1 MLSGK
6 GGRRASAASARP
18 KCAACGRAL
27 RPSHKFCPHCG
38 APLATATA
46 APLAGA
52 ASSVPLVA
60 EGTDVAEALHS
71 FVAGRVGQRLT
82 EVGVQLATER
92 RLVTALFADISGF
105 TKLADRLDPEQL
117 LEVIDP
123 VVTRLANVVRR
134 YEGYVEKFAGDALLA
149 LFGAPVSHEDDA
161 ERAVLVALEMQR
173 ELEPIRQELLETP
186 DLTLHIGINTGHGI
200 ARMLRSEVRT
210 DYAVLGDSVILAQ
223 RLQSAAPSGQTY
235 VSDAT
240 YQQTKRRFDYELVGD
255 LMLKGKAEPVRAWR
269 LVGEREEGRRAIPRG
284 RSATSRLVGREQE
297 LAALGAPLAR
307 LARGKGALITLTG
320 EPGIGK
326 SRLTE
331 EVKRI
336 ASAEGIRWLEAR
348 CLSYGAGLAYW
359 PYAEMIRSM
368 VGIWAEDVPS
378 EALSRLSAVLNHVG
392 VSSALPLFSRLLGL
406 PDPANEAKP
415 LEPEAFR
422 RALHTAFVSWARA
435 LARETP
441 TVIALEDV
449 HWADASTLAVT
460 AELARLCTDEPIA
473 LYLTARPEAEPALAG
488 LGTPQ
493 PAIRLASLNE
503 AGVAALIEN
512 VLGGAP
518 PRPLSAFV
526 MQRTA
531 GNPFFVEE
539 LLRSLLDMGALERE
553 EGVWRLRAGWDAR
566 NLPPTLEGVL
576 SARID
581 LLPLAVAKLLKTAS
595 VIGRRVRL
603 PLLRAVTGTPAAMEK
618 DLEQLIAAGFLD
630 HSQEDG
636 TPLVVFHHALVQDVA
651 YSRLLRR
658 ARSDL
663 HHRVA
668 EAAESLYGAGDDTID
683 LLARHLYLG
692 KAGAKALDYL
702 LRAGE
707 RAKRLFANDQ
717 AILHLGRAVEL
728 ARDEP
733 TFASR
738 LSGILLDL
746 ADLDELV
753 GRYDDALR
761 IYGEVQAATNDLR
774 AWHGIASTFRKR
786 GEYSK
791 ALDALDAALKSTPP
805 TEGDLLPLRVEQAR
819 TLAVSGRL
827 AEADEVLRSALE
839 TSRARRDAVVG
850 QLLLLLARVRDQ
862 QGKAEEAL
870 AHAQEARQI
879 FEERGDLRGV
889 AMAMR
894 TLGGTH
900 IHLARL
906 DEAVLAL
913 RRGLE
918 VAERV
923 GAVDEIG
930 SCLIN
935 LGVAERRRG
944 NLEEAIACDR
954 QAIAEFERVGHQAGR
969 AQAYANL
976 TQKLVQQGALEA
988 ALEHG
993 AKALQIARSIGHRLT
1008 IADVTHTVATI
1019 HMNQG
1024 RLTEAATGAEEAAQ
1038 LFLELGAKPRV
1049 AESLTL
1055 AADAWERAGERARAR
1070 TDLARAREVTS
1081 AS

>member
-1 MLSGK
+1 M
-6 GGRRASAASARP
+6 
-18 KCAACGRAL
+18 
-27 RPSHKFCPHCG
+27 
-38 APLATATA
+38 A
-46 APLAGA
+46 APAGREVRIFSLTPEA
-52 ASSVPLVA
+52 
-60 EGTDVAEALHS
+60 DVTEELKT
-71 FVAGRVGQRLT
+71 FVAGRIGERLGQLDEQLT
-82 EVGVQLATER
+82 TER
-92 RLVTALFADISGF
+92 RLVTALFADVSGF
-105 TKLADRLDPEQL
+105 TPLADRLDPERL

-123 VVTRLANVVRR
+123 VVTRLANAVGR

-149 LFGAPVSHEDDA
+149 LFGAPLSHEDDA
-161 ERAVLVALEMQR
+161 ERAVLVALEMR
-173 ELEPIRQELLETP
+173 GELERIRNELPEAR

-223 RLQSAAPSGQTY
+223 RLQSAAPGGQTY
-235 VSDAT
+235 VSDTT
-240 YQQTKRRFDYELVGD
+240 YEQTKRRFDYEPVGE
-255 LMLKGKAEPVRAWR
+255 LTLKGKAKPVHAWR
-269 LVGEREEGRRAIPRG
+269 LVGEREAGRRAIPRG
-284 RSATSRLVGREQE
+284 RGATSRLVGREQE
-297 LAALGAPLAR
+297 LAALAAPFAR
-307 LARGKGALITLTG
+307 LARGKGSFITLTG

-331 EVKRI
+331 EVKRS

-348 CLSYGAGLAYW
+348 CLSSGAGLAYW
-359 PYAEMIRSM
+359 PYVEIIRILA
-368 VGIWAEDVPS
+368 GIRAEDAPS
-378 EALSRLSAVLNHVG
+378 EALSRLSAALHQVG
-392 VSSALPLFSRLLGL
+392 VLSALPLLSRLLGL
-406 PDPANEAKP
+406 PDPANEPKR

-422 RALHTAFVSWARA
+422 RALHAAFVSLARA
-435 LARETP
+435 LSREAP
-441 TVIALEDV
+441 TVIALEDL
-449 HWADASTLAVT
+449 HWADASTLALT
-460 AELARLCTDEPIA
+460 AELARLCADERIV
-473 LYLTARPEAEPALAG
+473 LYLTARPEAEPTLAG
-488 LGTPQ
+488 LGTPR
-493 PAIRLASLNE
+493 PAMRLVSLNE
-503 AGVAALIEN
+503 ADVAALIEN
-512 VLGGAP
+512 ALGSLP

-526 MQRTA
+526 IQRTA

-539 LLRSLLDMGALERE
+539 LLRSLLEMGALERDD
-553 EGVWRLRAGWDAR
+553 GVWRLRAGWDAR
-566 NLPPTLEGVL
+566 SLPPTLEGVL

-581 LLPLAVAKLLKTAS
+581 LLPLALATLLETAS

-603 PLLRAVTGTPAAMEK
+603 PLLGAVAGERAAMEK

-630 HSQEDG
+630 RGQEDG
-636 TPLVVFHHALVQDVA
+636 TAILVFHHALVQDVA

-658 ARSDL
+658 ARRDL
-663 HHRVA
+663 HRRVA
-668 EAAESLYGAGDDTID
+668 DAAESLYGAGDDVID

-692 KAGAKALDYL
+692 EAGTKALDYL

-707 RAKRLFANDQ
+707 RATRLFANDE

-738 LSGILLDL
+738 LPGILLDL

-761 IYGEVQAATNDLR
+761 FYGEVQAATNDLR

-791 ALDALDAALKSTPP
+791 ALEVLDAALKSAPP
-805 TEGDLLPLRVEQAR
+805 TEDDLLPLRVEQAR

-827 AEADEVLRSALE
+827 GEADEVLRSALE
-839 TSRARRDAVVG
+839 TSKARRDGVVG

-862 QGKAEEAL
+862 QGNAEEAL
-870 AHAQEARQI
+870 AHAQEARQL

-900 IHLARL
+900 IRLARL

-930 SCLIN
+930 NCLIN
-935 LGVAERRRG
+935 LGVVERRRG

-976 TQKLVQQGALEA
+976 TQKLVQQGTLEA

-1008 IADVTHTVATI
+1008 VADVTHTIATI
-1019 HMNQG
+1019 QMNQG
-1024 RLTEAATGAEEAAQ
+1024 RLTEAATGAEEAAR

-1049 AESLTL
+1049 AEALTL
-1055 AADAWERAGERARAR
+1055 AADAWERAGEGARAR

-1081 AS
+1081 APQVLSDKPF